1 MDREKLEAILVSVQQ
16 GHLPV
21 EKALQLLRDLPYED
35 VGFAKID
42 HHRPLRTG
50 LPEVIYCPGKTAEQV
65 AAIAA
70 KMLEKNSLVLATRA
84 GPEIPEALRTLGQPV
99 TYHQVARVVVIGE
112 GPPAR
117 EADRVTVVTAG
128 TADQQVAEEAAV
140 TAEAL
145 GLMVDRLY
153 DVGVSGIH
161 RLLHGLEKMAGA
173 SAVIAVAG
181 MEGALPS
188 VVAGLIEAPV
198 IAVPTSIGYGASL
211 GGVAALLAML
221 NSCAGGIAV
230 VNIDNGFGAACLAA
244 RIARSGRRQSP

>member
-1 MDREKLEAILVSVQQ
+1 MERERLKALLSSVQQ
-16 GHLPV
+16 GHISV
-21 EKALQLLRDLPYED
+21 EEALKLLRDLPYED
-35 VGFAKID
+35 MGFARID

-50 LPEVIYCPGKTAEQV
+50 LPEAIYCPGKTLEQV
-65 AAIAA
+65 VAIAA
-70 KMLEKNSLVLATRA
+70 RMLEKHGLVLATRA
-84 GPEIPEALRTLGQPV
+84 GPDIPEALRDRGYRV

-112 GPPAR
+112 RRLLR
-117 EADRVTVVTAG
+117 EAARVTVVSAG

-145 GLMVDRLY
+145 GLIVDRLY

-161 RLLHGLEKMAGA
+161 RLLDGLDTLA
-173 SAVIAVAG
+173 SASSVIAVAG

-188 VVAGLIEAPV
+188 VVAGLIEVPV

-211 GGVAALLAML
+211 GGISALLAML
-221 NSCAGGIAV
+221 NSCASGIAV

-244 RIARSGRRQSP
+244 RIARSGRRE